1 MKKQFENLAEITDEK
16 TFKSVRAYYEDLI
29 KYATEKDYL
38 KDPEADNKYTRE
50 IGRIGIMIAG
60 YESIYMDFS
69 PLKFKSPLIVKIE
82 NQMKKQAL
90 NQRQA
95 AELLEVKEN
104 TLSQILSGKRNV
116 SMKLAK
122 RLYKTLK
129 VDPKTIIEFA

>member
-16 TFKSVRAYYEDLI
+16 TFKSVRAYYEELI
-29 KYATEKDYL
+29 KYATEKGYL

-50 IGRIGIMIAG
+50 IGRIGTMIAD

-69 PLKFKSPLIVKIE
+69 PLKFKSPLIIKIE

-104 TLSQILSGKRNV
+104 TFSQILNGKRNV

-122 RLYKTLK
+122 RLYKTLNI
-129 VDPKTIIEFA
+129 DPKTIIEFA

>member
-1 MKKQFENLAEITDEK
+1 MKKQFENLTEITDEK
-16 TFKSVRAYYEDLI
+16 TFKIVRAYYEDLI
-29 KYATEKDYL
+29 KYATEKGYL

-60 YESIYMDFS
+60 HESIYMDFS
-69 PLKFKSPLIVKIE
+69 PLKFKSPLIIKIE

-104 TLSQILSGKRNV
+104 TFSQILSGKRNV

-129 VDPKTIIEFA
+129 IDPKTIIEFA